1 MKLDLLASTSNYHDD
16 FTDLDIAGVLN
27 AIEESAG
34 DVQTSVALPPNLYTS
49 ERWFEY
55 ERAAIWDR
63 EWLCVGHSSLIP
75 NAGDYLSIT
84 IIDDPLLIVRGEDG
98 VVRGL
103 SAVCQHRGHLLG
115 SEKGNTKHLI
125 CPFHSW
131 SYDLTGKLTS
141 APEMGAHIKLAD
153 LRETHSLPE
162 LAVEEWC
169 GFLFVCFSDSPPKLK
184 ERLVRLSE
192 QIRNHHL
199 EELVATPTVDWD
211 DQLWN
216 WKFMHENAIEPY
228 HTAYLHQKV
237 HDFAPSTKATFA
249 EWVDEDDGAIY
260 HPTGFNYVDG
270 NFTPNFRSMFPPIET
285 LTKSERE
292 RVMFACVM
300 PNLFFA
306 AVPDG
311 VLYYLLLPKGA
322 NNFTIRVGFLYP
334 ASTLQLSTFEATFP
348 SVVAG
353 LELFNNQDV
362 DANLSAHAGLRS
374 RFAKR
379 GRYAPKEETLPQLN
393 KWLLKRYKAYARE
406 QGLVA

>member
-1 MKLDLLASTSNYHDD
+1 MDL
-16 FTDLDIAGVLN
+16 
-27 AIEESAG
+27 
-34 DVQTSVALPPNLYTS
+34 
-49 ERWFEY
+49 RW
-55 ERAAIWDR
+55 AA
-63 EWLCVGHSSLIP
+63 SLIP
-75 NAGDYLSIT
+75 NAGDYFSIT
-84 IIDDPLLIVRGEDG
+84 VIDDPLLIVRGEDHK
-98 VVRGL
+98 VRAL

-115 SEKGNTKHLI
+115 DAVGNTKHLI

-153 LRETHSLPE
+153 LRESHSLPS
-162 LAVEEWC
+162 LKATEWN
-169 GFLFVCFSDSPPKLK
+169 GFLFVCFSDSPPPLSS
-184 ERLVRLSE
+184 RLVRLSE
-192 QIRNHHL
+192 EVRNHHMDQL
-199 EELVATPTVDWD
+199 IATPTVDWE
-211 DQLWN
+211 DQMWN

-237 HDFAPSTKATFA
+237 HDFAPSTKVTFA
-249 EWVDEDDGAIY
+249 EWLDDDDGAIY
-260 HPTGFNYVDG
+260 HPTGFNHVDG
-270 NFTPNFRSMFPPIET
+270 NFTPNFKCMFPVLDT
-285 LTKSERE
+285 LTDDERK

-334 ASTLQLSTFEATFP
+334 ESTLQLPTFDATFP

-362 DANLSAHAGLRS
+362 EANISAHTGLKS
-374 RFAKR
+374 RFARR

-393 KWLLKRYKAYARE
+393 KWLLKRYRSFALE
-406 QGLVA
+406 QGLIS

>member
-1 MKLDLLASTSNYHDD
+1 M
-16 FTDLDIAGVLN
+16 
-27 AIEESAG
+27 
-34 DVQTSVALPPNLYTS
+34 
-49 ERWFEY
+49 
-55 ERAAIWDR
+55 
-63 EWLCVGHSSLIP
+63 
-75 NAGDYLSIT
+75 
-84 IIDDPLLIVRGEDG
+84 
-98 VVRGL
+98 
-103 SAVCQHRGHLLG
+103 
-115 SEKGNTKHLI
+115 
-125 CPFHSW
+125 
-131 SYDLTGKLTS
+131 
-141 APEMGAHIKLAD
+141 
-153 LRETHSLPE
+153 
-162 LAVEEWC
+162 
-169 GFLFVCFSDSPPKLK
+169 
-184 ERLVRLSE
+184 
-192 QIRNHHL
+192 
-199 EELVATPTVDWD
+199 
-211 DQLWN
+211 
-216 WKFMHENAIEPY
+216 
-228 HTAYLHQKV
+228 
-237 HDFAPSTKATFA
+237 
-249 EWVDEDDGAIY
+249 DEDDGAIY
-260 HPTGFNYVDG
+260 HPTGFNYMDG

-334 ASTLQLSTFEATFP
+334 ATTLQLSTFEATFP